1 MKPLVT
7 GASPYIGE
15 LKPWQLDRATSQ
27 RRTIEQE
34 RAQQA
39 WHNIEQIRPRKKQ
52 EGETEQ
58 QRKAREKEEKRARE
72 YSSRAKSL
80 PSMIQTNGLGATL
93 AFLRAKAGTEHTAAD
108 YKLYEHIASRI
119 IYYLEYSS
127 EDVMDMIRNA
137 DTSTYRRATK
147 PSHLVPG

>member
-1 MKPLVT
+1 M
-7 GASPYIGE
+7 
-15 LKPWQLDRATSQ
+15 ATRQGQPSQ

-137 DTSTYRRATK
+137 DTSTYRRATTEAIAFGIWLK
-147 PSHLVPG
+147 RYVEAEGWDEEK